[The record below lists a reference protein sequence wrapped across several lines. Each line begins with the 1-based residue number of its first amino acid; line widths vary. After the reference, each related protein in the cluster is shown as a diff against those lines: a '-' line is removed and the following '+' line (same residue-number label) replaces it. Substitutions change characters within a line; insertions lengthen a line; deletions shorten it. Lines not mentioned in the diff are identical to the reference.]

1 MSELSKERALMITI
15 DGSFGEG
22 GGQIL
27 RYSAL
32 FAAALGKP
40 VRVFNIRANRPNP
53 GLRAQHLST
62 LKIMLNLFKGTAEG
76 LHIGSKEVT
85 LKLEGPKGGKIEYD
99 IGTAGSISLV
109 LQTLIPATLLAD
121 SPSEIVLK
129 GGTDVKW
136 SPTIDYMSYVYKS
149 IVEMVGGNVEI
160 NVIKRGY
167 YPAGGGI
174 VRVHVDP
181 VSKIRP
187 IRLIKRGA
195 IQEVKVISTVSQLP
209 AHILERQIE
218 GALDELRMINLSKEL
233 IKTVTHYYSR
243 TNSAGPGTSVLVTAL
258 HTGNVYSG
266 GDAIGE
272 KGVRAEE
279 VGREASKKF
288 IKWYTSNAVF
298 DVFAGDMIIPYAVL
312 SYENCTFSVPEIT
325 EHIKSALFVAK
336 KFIDTLSYEIE
347 EGDGR
352 YKVISISF

>member
-1 MSELSKERALMITI
+1 MITI

-62 LKIMLNLFKGTAEG
+62 LKIMLDLFKGTAEG
-76 LHIGSKEVT
+76 LHIGSKEVV
-85 LKLEGPKGGKIEYD
+85 LRLERPRGGKIEYD

-121 SPSEIVLK
+121 SPSEILLK

-136 SPTIDYMSYVYKS
+136 SPTIDYMAHVYKS
-149 IVEMVGGNVEI
+149 IVKMVGGNVEI
-160 NVIKRGY
+160 NVIRRGY

-174 VRVHVDP
+174 VKVYVDP
-181 VSKIRP
+181 ANKIRP

-195 IQEVKVISTVSQLP
+195 IQEVKIISVVSQLP
-209 AHILERQIE
+209 MHILERQIK
-218 GALDELRMINLSKEL
+218 GALGELEAINLSREVVKAE
-233 IKTVTHYYSR
+233 TYYYSH
-243 TNSAGPGTSVLVTAL
+243 TNSAGPGTSVLVAAL
-258 HTGNVYSG
+258 HTGGIYSG

-272 KGVRAEE
+272 RGVRAEE

-288 IKWYTSNAVF
+288 IKWYNSNAVF
-298 DVFAGDMIIPYAVL
+298 DVFAGDMVIPYAVL
-312 SYENCTFSVPEIT
+312 SHDHCAFSVPEVT
-325 EHIKSALFVAK
+325 EHIRSALFVAK
-336 KFIDTLSYEIE
+336 EFVDTLSYSVT
-347 EGDGR
+347 EGDEG
-352 YKVISISF
+352 YKVIDISF